1 MALLSRKLQSF
12 LVSSSITNSPS
23 FAVTKTIIIPSQ
35 LLVQSNSD
43 SNVSVISDL
52 FKKTHNWDTLTRTLS
67 SVQLTHSLVQQV
79 LLQLKLPEHARSAL
93 NFFYWSAKT
102 QNFQHQI
109 YSYCIAIHIVVH
121 AQQLAEAKI
130 LIQSALKTSES
141 NSTRFCLVESLLGSY
156 KVVDSSPVVFDLLVQ
171 AYAKLKM
178 FEDGFE
184 VSCYLENHGF
194 CLNLSSFNALLHGM
208 QKSGENAMVWKVYGH
223 MIRNRKYPNEIT
235 VRTMIGALCK
245 EGKLQVVVNLLDRI
259 HGKRCSPIV
268 IVNTNLVFK
277 VIEEG
282 RIEEGM
288 ELLKRMLQKNLILDT
303 IASSFIV
310 YTKLKLG
317 NLESAW
323 EVYDEMLKRDFS
335 ANSFLFSSFI
345 KAYCERGKIQEAESM
360 LREMKNM
367 GLKPYDETFNHL
379 IEACTKAGELD
390 ASVKHF
396 EEMIDRG
403 LVPSCSTFNEMVR
416 GLCEIGDSGKA
427 NGFLTLVLD
436 KGLSPNEVTYIH
448 LMSAYGKQGKIQQ
461 VLKLYYEMEYRSLS
475 PGLPVFT
482 TLIRGLCDCGKV
494 EETEKYLRIMK
505 GRSIGISEEI
515 CEALITCYLRNGD
528 KTRAAL
534 LHNEMVARGMKTMK
548 II

>member
-1 MALLSRKLQSF
+1 MALLSRKLHSV
-12 LVSSSITNSPS
+12 LVSSSITNTSS

-35 LLVQSNSD
+35 LLVQSNND

-52 FKKTHNWDTLTRTLS
+52 FKKTHNWDTLTRTSS

-79 LLQLKLPEHARSAL
+79 LLQLKMPELARSAL

-109 YSYCIAIHIVVH
+109 DSYCIAIHIVVH

-156 KVVDSSPVVFDLLVQ
+156 KVVDSSPLVFDLLVQ
-171 AYAKLKM
+171 AYAKLRM

-194 CLNLSSFNALLHGM
+194 CLNLSNFNALFHGCKNLVKM
-208 QKSGENAMVWKVYGH
+208 Q
-223 MIRNRKYPNEIT
+223 RKYPNEIT

-268 IVNTNLVFK
+268 FVNTNLVFK
-277 VIEEG
+277 VIEKG
-282 RIEEGM
+282 RIEEGV

-323 EVYDEMLKRDFS
+323 ELYDEMLKRDFS

-360 LREMKNM
+360 LQEMKNM

-379 IEACTKAGELD
+379 IEACAKAGELD
-390 ASVKHF
+390 AGVKHF
-396 EEMIDRG
+396 EEMIGRG
-403 LVPSCSTFNEMVR
+403 LVPSCSSFNEMVR
-416 GLCEIGDSGKA
+416 GLCEIGNSEKA
-427 NGFLTLVLD
+427 NEFLTLVLD
-436 KGLSPNEVTYIH
+436 KGLSPNEFTCIH
-448 LMSAYGKQGKIQQ
+448 LMSGYGKQGKIQQ
-461 VLKLYYEMEYRSLS
+461 EA
-475 PGLPVFT
+475 
-482 TLIRGLCDCGKV
+482 
-494 EETEKYLRIMK
+494 EKYLRIMK
-505 GRSIGISEEI
+505 GRSIGLSEEI
-515 CEALITCYLRNGD
+515 YEALITGYLRNGD

>member
-1 MALLSRKLQSF
+1 MHLSMALLSRKLHSV
-12 LVSSSITNSPS
+12 LVSSSITNTSS

-35 LLVQSNSD
+35 LLVQSNND

-52 FKKTHNWDTLTRTLS
+52 FKKTHNWDTLTRTSS

-79 LLQLKLPEHARSAL
+79 LLQLKMPELARSAL

-109 YSYCIAIHIVVH
+109 DSYCIAIHIVVH

-156 KVVDSSPVVFDLLVQ
+156 KVVDSSPLVFDLLVQ
-171 AYAKLKM
+171 AYAKLRM

-194 CLNLSSFNALLHGM
+194 CLNLSNFNALFHGCKNLVKM
-208 QKSGENAMVWKVYGH
+208 QRFG
-223 MIRNRKYPNEIT
+223 
-235 VRTMIGALCK
+235 
-245 EGKLQVVVNLLDRI
+245 GKLQVVVNLLDRI

-268 IVNTNLVFK
+268 FVNTNLVFK
-277 VIEEG
+277 VIEKG
-282 RIEEGM
+282 RIEEGV

-323 EVYDEMLKRDFS
+323 ELYDEMLKRDFS

-360 LREMKNM
+360 LQEMKNM

-379 IEACTKAGELD
+379 IEACAKAGELD
-390 ASVKHF
+390 AGVKHF
-396 EEMIDRG
+396 EEMIGRG
-403 LVPSCSTFNEMVR
+403 LVPSCSSFNEMVR
-416 GLCEIGDSGKA
+416 GLCEIGNSEKA
-427 NGFLTLVLD
+427 NEFLTLVLD
-436 KGLSPNEVTYIH
+436 KGLSPNEFTCIH
-448 LMSAYGKQGKIQQ
+448 LMSGYGKQGKIQQ
-461 VLKLYYEMEYRSLS
+461 VLKLYYE
-475 PGLPVFT
+475 
-482 TLIRGLCDCGKV
+482 I
-494 EETEKYLRIMK
+494 
-505 GRSIGISEEI
+505 
-515 CEALITCYLRNGD
+515 
-528 KTRAAL
+528 
-534 LHNEMVARGMKTMK
+534 
-548 II
+548 